1 MVNLLVG
8 LAMGLSVLS
17 AAVFWV
23 HFQWTHDR
31 KILDRSHAQQETRA
45 LMDTL
50 VQDIRR
56 ANFHSVV
63 IAPTSHQNP
72 LCPIQFCGTLE
83 DFYLTPQQIL
93 FSIDR
98 NENGLKENNECSGFR
113 LNGNQIQTKTS
124 CQPVVWT
131 SLTQPKHLE
140 ILTLEL
146 RLQCNQTSIILGEL
160 LLIEIRS
167 QISNEKIPLTWRRA
181 VRLRNSG
188 VHIRDTASDCTD
200 TAT

>member
-63 IAPTSHQNP
+63 IAPTSPQNP

-83 DFYLTPQQIL
+83 DFYLIPQQIL

-146 RLQCNQTSIILGEL
+146 RLQCNQTSTILGEL

-167 QISNEKIPLTWRRA
+167 QISNEKIPVTWRRG

-188 VHIRDTASDCTD
+188 VHIRAAASNCTEAV
-200 TAT
+200 T

>member
-8 LAMGLSVLS
+8 MAMGLSVLS

-31 KILDRSHAQQETRA
+31 QILERSHAQQETRA

-50 VQDIRR
+50 VHDIKR
-56 ANFHSVV
+56 ANFFSVAITPIHLQDPV
-63 IAPTSHQNP
+63 
-72 LCPIQFCGTLE
+72 CPIEFCGASE
-83 DFYLTPQQIL
+83 DFYLTSQQIL

-113 LNGNQIQTKTS
+113 LNGHQIQTKTS
-124 CQPVVWT
+124 CQPEVWT

-140 ILTLEL
+140 ILALEL
-146 RLQCNQTSIILGEL
+146 RLQCNQSSPNLSEF

-167 QISNEKIPLTWRRA
+167 QISTEKMPLTWRRG
-181 VRLRNSG
+181 VRLRNFG
-188 VHIRDTASDCTD
+188 THLRNAASNCTN

>member
-8 LAMGLSVLS
+8 MAMGLSVLS

-23 HFQWTHDR
+23 HFQWTQDR
-31 KILDRSHAQQETRA
+31 KILERSHVQQETRA

-50 VQDIRR
+50 VHDIRR
-56 ANFHSVV
+56 ANFFSLAITPNSPHDPV
-63 IAPTSHQNP
+63 
-72 LCPIQFCGTLE
+72 CPIAFCGASE
-83 DFYLTPQQIL
+83 DFYLTNQQIL

-113 LNGNQIQTKTS
+113 LNGHQIQTKTS

-131 SLTQPKHLE
+131 SLTQPKHSE
-140 ILTLEL
+140 ILAFEL
-146 RLQCNQTSIILGEL
+146 RLQCNQFSPILGEL

-167 QISNEKIPLTWRRA
+167 QISTEKMPLTWRRG

-188 VHIRDTASDCTD
+188 VHIRDAASHCTE
-200 TAT
+200 ATT

>member
-8 LAMGLSVLS
+8 LALGLSVLS

-31 KILDRSHAQQETRA
+31 QILDRSHAQQETRA

-56 ANFHSVV
+56 ANFHSVA
-63 IAPTSHQNP
+63 IAHTSPQDP

-146 RLQCNQTSIILGEL
+146 RLKCNQTSTILGEL

>member
-45 LMDTL
+45 LMDTM
-50 VQDIRR
+50 VRDIRR
-56 ANFHSVV
+56 ANFHSVA
-63 IAPTSHQNP
+63 IAPTSHQDP

-146 RLQCNQTSIILGEL
+146 RLQCNQTSTILGEL

-167 QISNEKIPLTWRRA
+167 QISNEKIPLTWRRG

-188 VHIRDTASDCTD
+188 VHIRAAASNCTEAV
-200 TAT
+200 T

>member
-8 LAMGLSVLS
+8 MAMGLSVLS

-31 KILDRSHAQQETRA
+31 QILERSHAQQETRA

-50 VQDIRR
+50 VHDIRR
-56 ANFHSVV
+56 ANFYSVAITPIYPQDPV
-63 IAPTSHQNP
+63 
-72 LCPIQFCGTLE
+72 CPIAFCGASE
-83 DFYLTPQQIL
+83 DFYLTPQQVL

-140 ILTLEL
+140 ILSLEL
-146 RLQCNQTSIILGEL
+146 RLQCNQSSSILGEL

-167 QISNEKIPLTWRRA
+167 QISTEKMPLTWRRG

-188 VHIRDTASDCTD
+188 THLRNAASNCTD

>member
-8 LAMGLSVLS
+8 MAMGLSVLS

-31 KILDRSHAQQETRA
+31 QILERSHAQQETRA

-50 VQDIRR
+50 VHDIRW
-56 ANFHSVV
+56 ANFYSAA
-63 IAPTSHQNP
+63 ITPTSPQDP
-72 LCPIQFCGTLE
+72 LCPIQFCGAQE
-83 DFYLTPQQIL
+83 DFHVTPQQIL

-140 ILTLEL
+140 ILALEL
-146 RLQCNQTSIILGEL
+146 RLQCNQSSPNLGEM

-167 QISNEKIPLTWRRA
+167 QISTEKISLTWRRG
-181 VRLRNSG
+181 VRLRNFG
-188 VHIRDTASDCTD
+188 AHLPNAASNCTD

>member
-1 MVNLLVG
+1 MVNILVG
-8 LAMGLSVLS
+8 IAMGLSVLS

-31 KILDRSHAQQETRA
+31 QILERSHVQQETRA

-50 VQDIRR
+50 VHDIRR
-56 ANFHSVV
+56 ANFFSLV
-63 IAPTSHQNP
+63 ITPNTPHDP
-72 LCPIQFCGTLE
+72 VCPIAFCGASE
-83 DFYLTPQQIL
+83 DFYLTIHQIL

-113 LNGNQIQTKTS
+113 LNGNQ
-124 CQPVVWT
+124 PVVWT
-131 SLTQPKHLE
+131 SLTQPKNLE
-140 ILTLEL
+140 ILALEL
-146 RLQCNQTSIILGEL
+146 RLQCNQSSPILGEL

-167 QISNEKIPLTWRRA
+167 QTATEKMPLTWRRG

-188 VHIRDTASDCTD
+188 TLLGNAASNCTGTD
-200 TAT
+200 T

>member
-63 IAPTSHQNP
+63 IAPTSPQTP

-146 RLQCNQTSIILGEL
+146 RLQCNQTSTILGEL

-167 QISNEKIPLTWRRA
+167 QISNEKIPVTWRRG

-188 VHIRDTASDCTD
+188 VHIRAAASNCTEAV
-200 TAT
+200 T

>member
-8 LAMGLSVLS
+8 MAMGLSVLS

-31 KILDRSHAQQETRA
+31 QILERSHAQQETRA

-50 VQDIRR
+50 VHDIRR
-56 ANFHSVV
+56 ANFYSVA
-63 IAPTSHQNP
+63 ITPTSPKDP
-72 LCPIQFCGTLE
+72 LCPIQFCGAPE
-83 DFYLTPQQIL
+83 DFHVTPQQIL

-140 ILTLEL
+140 ILALEL
-146 RLQCNQTSIILGEL
+146 RLQCNQSSPNLGQL

-167 QISNEKIPLTWRRA
+167 QISTEKISLTWRRG
-181 VRLRNSG
+181 VRLRNSDAHLRNA
-188 VHIRDTASDCTD
+188 VSNCTD

>member
-45 LMDTL
+45 LMDTM
-50 VQDIRR
+50 VRDIRQ
-56 ANFHSVV
+56 ANFHSVA
-63 IAPTSHQNP
+63 IAPTSHQDP

-146 RLQCNQTSIILGEL
+146 RLQCNQTSAILGEL

-167 QISNEKIPLTWRRA
+167 QISNEKIPLTWRRG

-188 VHIRDTASDCTD
+188 VHISDAASHCT
-200 TAT
+200 

>member
-8 LAMGLSVLS
+8 MAMGLSVLS

-31 KILDRSHAQQETRA
+31 QILERSHAQQETRA

-50 VQDIRR
+50 VHDIKR
-56 ANFHSVV
+56 ANFFSVAITPIHPQDPV
-63 IAPTSHQNP
+63 
-72 LCPIQFCGTLE
+72 CPIEFCGATE
-83 DFYLTPQQIL
+83 DFYLTSLQIL

-98 NENGLKENNECSGFR
+98 NENGLKENTECSGFR
-113 LNGNQIQTKTS
+113 LNGHQIQTKTS
-124 CQPVVWT
+124 CQPEVWT

-140 ILTLEL
+140 ILALEL
-146 RLQCNQTSIILGEL
+146 RLQCNQSSPNLSEF

-167 QISNEKIPLTWRRA
+167 QISTEKMPLTWRRG
-181 VRLRNSG
+181 VRLRNFG
-188 VHIRDTASDCTD
+188 THLRNVAAKCTD

>member
-8 LAMGLSVLS
+8 MAMGLSLLS

-31 KILDRSHAQQETRA
+31 KILERSHAQQEIRA
-45 LMDTL
+45 LMETL
-50 VQDIRR
+50 VHDIRR
-56 ANFHSVV
+56 ANFYN
-63 IAPTSHQNP
+63 IAITPTPTQD
-72 LCPIQFCGTLE
+72 LICPSQFCGAQE
-83 DFYLTPQQIL
+83 DFYVAPQQIL

-113 LNGNQIQTKTS
+113 FNANQIQTKTS

-131 SLTQPKHLE
+131 TLTQAKNLE
-140 ILTLEL
+140 ILAFEL
-146 RLQCNQTSIILGEL
+146 RLQCNQYSQNLEGL

-167 QISNEKIPLTWRRA
+167 QSPTEKIALTLRRG
-181 VRLRNSG
+181 VRLRNTDS
-188 VHIRDTASDCTD
+188 RSRNLTSNCTD
-200 TAT
+200 IAI

>member
-8 LAMGLSVLS
+8 MAMGLSVLS

-31 KILDRSHAQQETRA
+31 QILERSHAQQETRA

-50 VQDIRR
+50 VHDIRR
-56 ANFHSVV
+56 ANFYSVA
-63 IAPTSHQNP
+63 ITPTSPKDP
-72 LCPIQFCGTLE
+72 LCPIQFCGAPE
-83 DFYLTPQQIL
+83 DFHVTPQQIL

-140 ILTLEL
+140 ILALEL
-146 RLQCNQTSIILGEL
+146 RLLCNQSLPNQGEL

-167 QISNEKIPLTWRRA
+167 QISTEKISLTWRRG

-188 VHIRDTASDCTD
+188 AHLRNAVSNCTD

>member
-1 MVNLLVG
+1 MINLLVG
-8 LAMGLSVLS
+8 MAMGLSMLS

-31 KILDRSHAQQETRA
+31 QILERSHAQQETRA

-50 VQDIRR
+50 VHDIRR
-56 ANFHSVV
+56 ANFYSVA
-63 IAPTSHQNP
+63 ITPTSPQDL
-72 LCPIQFCGTLE
+72 LCPIQFCSAPE
-83 DFYLTPQQIL
+83 DFHLTSQQIL

-140 ILTLEL
+140 ILALEL
-146 RLQCNQTSIILGEL
+146 RLQCNQSSPNPGEL

-167 QISNEKIPLTWRRA
+167 QVSTEKISLTWRRG
-181 VRLRNSG
+181 VRLRNFG
-188 VHIRDTASDCTD
+188 AHLRNAASDCTD

>member
-8 LAMGLSVLS
+8 MAMGLSVLS

-31 KILDRSHAQQETRA
+31 QILERSHAQQETRA

-50 VQDIRR
+50 VHDIRR
-56 ANFHSVV
+56 ANFYSIA
-63 IAPTSHQNP
+63 IAPASPQNP
-72 LCPIQFCGTLE
+72 LCPMQFCGAPE
-83 DFYLTPQQIL
+83 DFYVTTQQIL

-124 CQPVVWT
+124 CLPVVWT

-140 ILTLEL
+140 ILALEL
-146 RLQCNQTSIILGEL
+146 HLQCNQSSPNLGEML
-160 LLIEIRS
+160 VIEIRS
-167 QISNEKIPLTWRRA
+167 QISTEKIPLTWRRG

-188 VHIRDTASDCTD
+188 AHLPNAASNCRDTAT
-200 TAT
+200 

>member
-8 LAMGLSVLS
+8 MAMGLSVLS

-31 KILDRSHAQQETRA
+31 QILERSHAQQETRA

-50 VQDIRR
+50 VHDIRR
-56 ANFHSVV
+56 ANFYSVA
-63 IAPTSHQNP
+63 ITPTSPKDP
-72 LCPIQFCGTLE
+72 LCPIQFCGAPE
-83 DFYLTPQQIL
+83 DFHVTPQQIL

-140 ILTLEL
+140 ILALEL
-146 RLQCNQTSIILGEL
+146 RLQCNQSLPKLGEL

-167 QISNEKIPLTWRRA
+167 QISTEKISLTWRRG

-188 VHIRDTASDCTD
+188 AHLRNAVSNCTD

>member
-45 LMDTL
+45 LMDTM
-50 VQDIRR
+50 VRDIRR
-56 ANFHSVV
+56 ANFHSVA
-63 IAPTSHQNP
+63 IAPTSHQDP

-146 RLQCNQTSIILGEL
+146 RLQCNQTSTILGEL

-167 QISNEKIPLTWRRA
+167 QISNEKIPLTWRRG

-188 VHIRDTASDCTD
+188 VHIRDAASHCTE
-200 TAT
+200 ATT

>member
-8 LAMGLSVLS
+8 MAMGLSVLS

-31 KILDRSHAQQETRA
+31 KILERSHAQQETRA
-45 LMDTL
+45 LMETL
-50 VQDIRR
+50 VHDIRR
-56 ANFHSVV
+56 ANFYSMA
-63 IAPTSHQNP
+63 ITPTSPQDL
-72 LCPIQFCGTLE
+72 LCPMQFCGASE
-83 DFYLTPQQIL
+83 DFLVTTQQIL

-140 ILTLEL
+140 ILAFEL
-146 RLQCNQTSIILGEL
+146 RLQCNQSLPNPGEL
-160 LLIEIRS
+160 LVIEIRS
-167 QISNEKIPLTWRRA
+167 QVSTEKISLTWRRG

-188 VHIRDTASDCTD
+188 ARLRNAAFNCSD

>member
-1 MVNLLVG
+1 MVNILVG
-8 LAMGLSVLS
+8 LAMGLGVLS

-23 HFQWTHDR
+23 HFQWTQDR
-31 KILDRSHAQQETRA
+31 KILESSHAQQETRA
-45 LMDTL
+45 MMDTM
-50 VQDIRR
+50 VHDIRR
-56 ANFHSVV
+56 ANFQSIG
-63 IAPTSHQNP
+63 IAPTTHSETNCLSP
-72 LCPIQFCGTLE
+72 FCGAPE
-83 DFYLTPQQIL
+83 DFQVTPQQIL

-146 RLQCNQTSIILGEL
+146 RLQCNQTSTILGEL

-167 QISNEKIPLTWRRA
+167 QISNEKIPLTWRRG

-188 VHIRDTASDCTD
+188 VHIRDAASHCTE
-200 TAT
+200 AAI

>member
-8 LAMGLSVLS
+8 IAMGLSVLS

-31 KILDRSHAQQETRA
+31 KILERSHVQQETRA

-50 VQDIRR
+50 IHDIRR
-56 ANFHSVV
+56 ANFFSLA
-63 IAPTSHQNP
+63 ITPNASHD
-72 LCPIQFCGTLE
+72 LVCPIAFCGASE
-83 DFYLTPQQIL
+83 DFYLSIQQIL

-146 RLQCNQTSIILGEL
+146 RLQCNQSSPILGEF

-167 QISNEKIPLTWRRA
+167 QTATEKMPLTWRRG

-188 VHIRDTASDCTD
+188 THLRNVAAKCTD

>member
-45 LMDTL
+45 LMDTM

-56 ANFHSVV
+56 ANFHSVA
-63 IAPTSHQNP
+63 IAPTSHQDP

-140 ILTLEL
+140 ILALEL
-146 RLQCNQTSIILGEL
+146 RLQCNQSSSILGEL
-160 LLIEIRS
+160 LLIEVRS
-167 QISNEKIPLTWRRA
+167 QSSTEKMPLTWRRG

-188 VHIRDTASDCTD
+188 THLRNTASNCTD

>member
-45 LMDTL
+45 LMDPL

-56 ANFHSVV
+56 ANFHSIV
-63 IAPTSHQNP
+63 IAPTSPQNP

-146 RLQCNQTSIILGEL
+146 RLQCNQTSTILGEL

-167 QISNEKIPLTWRRA
+167 QISNEKIPVTWRRG

-188 VHIRDTASDCTD
+188 VHIRAAASNCTEAV
-200 TAT
+200 T

>member
-8 LAMGLSVLS
+8 MAMGLSVLS

-31 KILDRSHAQQETRA
+31 KILERSHAQQETRA

-50 VQDIRR
+50 VHDIRR
-56 ANFHSVV
+56 ANFHSAS
-63 IAPTSHQNP
+63 ITTTATQDL
-72 LCPIQFCGTLE
+72 LCPIQFCGTPE
-83 DFYLTPQQIL
+83 DFHVTSQQIL
-93 FSIDR
+93 FSVDR

-113 LNGNQIQTKTS
+113 LNGTQIQTKTS

-140 ILTLEL
+140 ILALEL
-146 RLQCNQTSIILGEL
+146 RLQCNQSSPNLSEL

-167 QISNEKIPLTWRRA
+167 QISTEKMPLTWRRG
-181 VRLRNSG
+181 VRLRNFG
-188 VHIRDTASDCTD
+188 THLRNAASNCTN

>member
-63 IAPTSHQNP
+63 IAPTSPQNP

-146 RLQCNQTSIILGEL
+146 RLQCNQSSSILGEL

-167 QISNEKIPLTWRRA
+167 QISNEKIPVTWRRG

-188 VHIRDTASDCTD
+188 VHIRAAASNCTEAV
-200 TAT
+200 T

>member
-8 LAMGLSVLS
+8 MAMGLSVLS

-31 KILDRSHAQQETRA
+31 QILERSNAQQETRA

-50 VQDIRR
+50 VHDIRR
-56 ANFHSVV
+56 ANFYSIA
-63 IAPTSHQNP
+63 IAPASPQNP
-72 LCPIQFCGTLE
+72 LCPMQFCGAPE
-83 DFYLTPQQIL
+83 DFYVTTQQIL

-124 CQPVVWT
+124 CLPVVWT

-140 ILTLEL
+140 ILALEL
-146 RLQCNQTSIILGEL
+146 HLQCNQSSPNLGEML
-160 LLIEIRS
+160 VIEIRS
-167 QISNEKIPLTWRRA
+167 QISTEKIPLTWRRG

-188 VHIRDTASDCTD
+188 AHLPNAASNCRDI
-200 TAT
+200 AT

>member
-8 LAMGLSVLS
+8 MAMGLSVLS

-31 KILDRSHAQQETRA
+31 QILERSHAQQETRA

-50 VQDIRR
+50 VHDIRR
-56 ANFHSVV
+56 ANFYSVA
-63 IAPTSHQNP
+63 ITPTSPKDP
-72 LCPIQFCGTLE
+72 LCPIQFCGAPE
-83 DFYLTPQQIL
+83 DFHVTPQQIL

-113 LNGNQIQTKTS
+113 LNGKQVQTKTS

-140 ILTLEL
+140 ILALEL
-146 RLQCNQTSIILGEL
+146 RLQCNQSSPNLGDL

-167 QISNEKIPLTWRRA
+167 QIPTEKMHLTWRRG

-188 VHIRDTASDCTD
+188 AHLRNAASNCTD